1 MTKMSEDL
9 RKLLSLLFVSMLVN
23 CTQCA
28 AVYEIKSDVDQVKY
42 DLRSIN
48 VTLEKSNE
56 KLERLEKRSR

>member
-1 MTKMSEDL
+1 MTKMRL
-9 RKLLSLLFVSMLVN
+9 ILFVSMLVN